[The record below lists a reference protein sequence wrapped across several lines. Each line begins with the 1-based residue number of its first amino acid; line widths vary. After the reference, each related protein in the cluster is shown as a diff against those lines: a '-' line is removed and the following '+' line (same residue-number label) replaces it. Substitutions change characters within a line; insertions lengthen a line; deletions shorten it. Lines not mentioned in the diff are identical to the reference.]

1 MGITVNAISPGA
13 TDSGQGGASS
23 PEDMQSKVGVRS
35 IQRIQTPDDLVGTM
49 VFLCSPASDFMTGQN
64 IVVDG
69 GGVLQ

>member
-13 TDSGQGGASS
+13 TDSGQG
-23 PEDMQSKVGVRS
+23 
-35 IQRIQTPDDLVGTM
+35 
-49 VFLCSPASDFMTGQN
+49 N